1 MQAIILDVIS
11 TSRGLPCKLY
21 YSMMSFLHSGG
32 SRQAIILDVIS
43 ASRGLPCKLLHSMLS
58 FLQAG
63 WTCVTHQELSQCNC
77 PWCMSTLIKTVCR
90 NHSIQVAMCIY
101 IGQSYIYSSVWCNLW
116 MFSLIRSTNS
126 WLCCRAFYTGQWN
139 GALWYCEIWGA
150 RLSCVCTWLPW
161 ELHQTFLQPD
171 AWRGD
176 DAM

>member
-1 MQAIILDVIS
+1 MQAIILNVISTSRGLPCKLYYSMMSFLHSGGSRQAIILDVIS

-63 WTCVTHQELSQCNC
+63 WTCHASGTVTMQLS
-77 PWCMSTLIKTVCR
+77 MMHEYSIKTVCR

-101 IGQSYIYSSVWCNLW
+101 RAELYIALCD
-116 MFSLIRSTNS
+116 S
-126 WLCCRAFYTGQWN
+126 WN
-139 GALWYCEIWGA
+139 
-150 RLSCVCTWLPW
+150 
-161 ELHQTFLQPD
+161 
-171 AWRGD
+171 
-176 DAM
+176 